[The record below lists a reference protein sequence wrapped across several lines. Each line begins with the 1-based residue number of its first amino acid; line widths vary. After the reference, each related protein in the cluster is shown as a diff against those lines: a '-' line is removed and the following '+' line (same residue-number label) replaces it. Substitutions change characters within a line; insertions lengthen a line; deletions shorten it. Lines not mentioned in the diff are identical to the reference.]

1 MSRCGPRSGGRGIF
15 HRRPFRNTRIWN
27 RIFLNHR
34 RTKQTVEIFWENYE
48 ERKRVGLSKFKF
60 NTINFNKR
68 YHNALKYH

>member
-34 RTKQTVEIFWENYE
+34 RTKQTVEFFWGELRRTKEAN
-48 ERKRVGLSKFKF
+48 
-60 NTINFNKR
+60 NK
-68 YHNALKYH
+68 

>member
-34 RTKQTVEIFWENYE
+34 RTKQTVEFFGENYE
-48 ERKRVGLSKFKF
+48 ERKRPITNENIENLRRIEEFD
-60 NTINFNKR
+60 
-68 YHNALKYH
+68 